1 MLVFVFFDFQIIPNV
16 SNRTDPDRPTERW
29 VIQTEMELS
38 LSTNSQV
45 SPLYTYGKL
54 SVPSMSQPTLAAI
67 DQLAGKKWS
76 DDLKTEK

>member
-1 MLVFVFFDFQIIPNV
+1 MSNV
-16 SNRTDPDRPTERW
+16 DDHKHGRESTTRRSEGGAL
-29 VIQTEMELS
+29 IQTEMELS